1 MSNGFLYKNKFII
14 GGAIALAIVSIIVYK
29 TRPRKKDSTMEEDFK
44 LGNTTSKEGDL
55 IFSMPISK
63 FKEYPIVIVF
73 GGISFATPTW
83 IMNEVPKELLSK
95 AIFVFAPYTMSY
107 DTVSSKLNDFIAKNK
122 LLIKDI
128 SVIGFSAGALN
139 VQKAN
144 RKSFKFIGL
153 IDPSTRSEYVSLPF
167 TNNVKMVYND
177 ANWGTL
183 PKIKEALPKLAQS
196 VKNAG
201 GDSEKVALAHAKIP
215 SYFFNKYKDQ
225 IA

>member
-1 MSNGFLYKNKFII
+1 MSNSNWLYNNRYFIGSGLTVAII
-14 GGAIALAIVSIIVYK
+14 GVILYSIRNKKETK
-29 TRPRKKDSTMEEDFK
+29 TVMQEGNNIEEVGTLIYSYPKTK
-44 LGNTTSKEGDL
+44 LESYSL
-55 IFSMPISK
+55 
-63 FKEYPIVIVF
+63 VIVF
-73 GGISFATPTW
+73 GGINYANPKWMLGETP
-83 IMNEVPKELLSK
+83 KSLLSK
-95 AIFVFAPYTMSY
+95 AVFVFVPYTTTYADAKKQIDSY
-107 DTVSSKLNDFIAKNK
+107 LATKNIKTNTVSVL
-122 LLIKDI
+122 
-128 SVIGFSAGALN
+128 GFSAGALN
-139 VQKAN
+139 VQKAPL
-144 RKSFKFIGL
+144 KDFKFVGL

-167 TNNVKMVYND
+167 TNIAKMVYND

>member
-1 MSNGFLYKNKFII
+1 L
-14 GGAIALAIVSIIVYK
+14 
-29 TRPRKKDSTMEEDFK
+29 
-44 LGNTTSKEGDL
+44 
-55 IFSMPISK
+55 
-63 FKEYPIVIVF
+63 
-73 GGISFATPTW
+73 
-83 IMNEVPKELLSK
+83 
-95 AIFVFAPYTMSY
+95 
-107 DTVSSKLNDFIAKNK
+107 
-122 LLIKDI
+122 
-128 SVIGFSAGALN
+128 GFSAGALN
-139 VQKAN
+139 VQKAPQ
-144 RKSFKFIGL
+144 KPFKFIGL